1 MDGEKVYWGDTVKL
15 QDSRIART
23 LRIKHWT
30 KDPKMDKGTMEGKR
44 QRTGEHVRDY
54 WAPQEGDICAEWQD
68 ITLGGESSPEMT
80 LQSFLCLLSHIKDFI
95 QSVGNH

>member
-30 KDPKMDKGTMEGKR
+30 KDPKMDKGTMEGKH
-44 QRTGEHVRDY
+44 QRTGRREK
-54 WAPQEGDICAEWQD
+54 PC
-68 ITLGGESSPEMT
+68 
-80 LQSFLCLLSHIKDFI
+80 
-95 QSVGNH
+95 